1 MSMKMAVI
9 ETFSAQLYSVSKNK
23 WDAQR
28 MLADI
33 TILQNDLDSAQVIK
47 DEARRSVGCH
57 VRGVG
62 SESEDAQSR
71 GHKW

>member
-9 ETFSAQLYSVSKNK
+9 EAFSAQLYSVSRNK
-23 WDAQR
+23 RDAQR

-33 TILQNDLDSAQVIK
+33 TVLQNDLDRAQVIK
-47 DEARRSVGCH
+47 HEARRSVGCRI
-57 VRGVG
+57 RGVG
-62 SESEDAQSR
+62 SEGEDAQGR